1 MWIGVGLRVAE
12 ECDGD
17 ISRQFSEWFPVAP
30 VSGVQPEDVLQL
42 LSSWIAFPEE
52 QEQRAI
58 GA

>member
-17 ISRQFSEWFPVAP
+17 ISRPFPKQLSVAP
-30 VSGVQPEDVLQL
+30 VPGVQPEDVLQL
-42 LSSWIAFPEE
+42 LSSRIAFPEE